1 MRRNNPVYLMTFCAI
16 AIAANIVLGIIT
28 SLLKLPFYLDTL
40 GTILTAVLIG
50 PLPGALVGAL
60 TNIITGFI
68 YSMRDIPFALV
79 SIAVALITGFIAK
92 KFKFNLITSIVT
104 GLILSVVAPL
114 IGTPIGIAL
123 YGGLTGTVS
132 DVIVMALKN
141 AGASLF
147 TASFVTKIGNNLI
160 DKVGTCLI
168 AYLLIISLPAG
179 MKSTLKGYSVKLH
192 NN

>member
-16 AIAANIVLGIIT
+16 AIAVNIVLGIVT

-40 GTILTAVLIG
+40 GTILTAVMIG
-50 PLPGALVGAL
+50 SLPGAIVGAL
-60 TNIITGFI
+60 TNTITGFI

-79 SIAVALITGFIAK
+79 SIAVALIAGFIAK
-92 KFKFNLITSIVT
+92 QFKFNLITAIVT
-104 GLILSVVAPL
+104 GLILSIVAPL

-160 DKVGTCLI
+160 DKVGTCLV
-168 AYLLIISLPAG
+168 AYLLIISLPAS
-179 MKSTLKGYSVKLH
+179 MKSTLKGYATKTIR
-192 NN
+192 

>member
-1 MRRNNPVYLMTFCAI
+1 MKRNSPVYLMTFCSV

-40 GTILTAVLIG
+40 GTILTAVLVG
-50 PLPGALVGAL
+50 PFPGAVVGAL
-60 TNIITGFI
+60 TNVITGFI

-92 KFKFNLITSIVT
+92 KFKFNVITAIIT

-132 DVIVMALKN
+132 DVLVMALKN

-179 MKSTLKGYSVKLH
+179 MKSTLKGYSAKIQ
-192 NN
+192 

>member
-16 AIAANIVLGIIT
+16 AVNIVLGIVT

-40 GTILTAVLIG
+40 GTILTAVMIG
-50 PLPGALVGAL
+50 PLPGAIVGAL
-60 TNIITGFI
+60 TNTITGFI

-79 SIAVALITGFIAK
+79 SIAVALIAGFIAK
-92 KFKFNLITSIVT
+92 QFKFNLITAIVT
-104 GLILSVVAPL
+104 GLILSIVAPL

-132 DVIVMALKN
+132 DVIVMALKK

-160 DKVGTCLI
+160 DKVGTCLVT
-168 AYLLIISLPAG
+168 YLLIISLPAS
-179 MKSTLKGYSVKLH
+179 MKSTLKGYATKTIR
-192 NN
+192 

>member
-16 AIAANIVLGIIT
+16 AIAVNIVLGIVT

-40 GTILTAVLIG
+40 GTILTAVMIG
-50 PLPGALVGAL
+50 PLPGAIVGAL

-68 YSMRDIPFALV
+68 YSIRDIPFALV
-79 SIAVALITGFIAK
+79 SIAVALIAGFIAK
-92 KFKFNLITSIVT
+92 QFKFNLITAIVT
-104 GLILSVVAPL
+104 GLILSIVAPL

-160 DKVGTCLI
+160 DKVGTCLV
-168 AYLLIISLPAG
+168 AYLLIISLPAS
-179 MKSTLKGYSVKLH
+179 MKSTLKGYATKTIS
-192 NN
+192 